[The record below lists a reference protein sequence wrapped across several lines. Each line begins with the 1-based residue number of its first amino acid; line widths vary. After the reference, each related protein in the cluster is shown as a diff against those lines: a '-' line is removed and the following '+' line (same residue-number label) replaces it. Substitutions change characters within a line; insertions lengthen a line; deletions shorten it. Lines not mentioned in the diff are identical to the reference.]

1 MSRKPFHQAGFALP
15 AAIFLL
21 LVIGMLVVLM
31 SRFSVNQAGTI
42 NLGVQQ
48 ARAWQAARSALAW
61 GIHQVNA
68 TAACASGAVSLAGSN
83 LAGFSA
89 SLSCTQR
96 SYTDER
102 GNTVRL
108 FELVAT
114 ASNGSPGSRAD
125 YAWRQISGVVER

>member
-1 MSRKPFHQAGFALP
+1 MSRESRIQRGFALP

-21 LVIGMLVVLM
+21 LVIGLVVVLM
-31 SRFSVNQAGTI
+31 SRLAVNQSQAAD
-42 NLGVQQ
+42 LAMQQ

-68 TAACASGAVSLAGSN
+68 TAACASGSVSLAGSN

-96 SYTDER
+96 NYTNEQ
-102 GNTVRL
+102 GGSVRI

-114 ASNGSPGSRAD
+114 ASNGSPGSRPD
-125 YAWRQISGVVER
+125 YAWRQIMGVVER